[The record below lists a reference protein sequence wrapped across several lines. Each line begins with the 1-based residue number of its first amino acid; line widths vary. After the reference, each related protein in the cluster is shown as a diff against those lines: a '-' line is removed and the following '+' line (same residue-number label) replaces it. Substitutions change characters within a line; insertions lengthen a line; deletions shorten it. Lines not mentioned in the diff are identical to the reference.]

1 LKEDKEMTPTKVGR
15 LGIGFFASI
24 RARLAA
30 VVAMFAFALIALVAT
45 LTWIASDSIFSARQD
60 QLKTVTQVAYK
71 VIEGQYQDFKNG
83 KISESDAQERAKA
96 ALRLMRYNTSDYFF
110 VQNDSGATIVHG
122 ARPDQEGTTSNFPAS
137 DGRPLAQALHDTASM
152 KGEGFVEYE
161 YAKPGDPLDH
171 PSPKLSYVKW
181 FAPWKWTLGTGVYI
195 DDVGAQIWRR
205 IYISGAVALGFLLV
219 IGGFAGWVVLN
230 LSRRLDALS
239 NVMVSLAE
247 GDNSV
252 EVPTAERDDEIGRMA
267 KSVQYLKD
275 AAIEKEKVEAQA
287 QTDRRQAAEARDAHE
302 AERTEEAGL
311 LQQATEALAEGMAR
325 LSSGDLAYRIT
336 TPFSPKIERLRT
348 DFNSSVEKLQ
358 ATLVRISSNANV
370 IKSGAQEL
378 SNASDDLSR
387 RSEQQAASL
396 EETAAALDEI
406 TTTVKKTA
414 EGAARARELVSNAKN
429 DAERSGD
436 VVREATVAMGGIKNS
451 SQQIGQIIGV
461 VDEIAFQTNLLALNA
476 GVEAA
481 RAGEAGRGFAVVASE
496 VRALAQRSAE
506 AAKEIKALI
515 SASGQQVEQGVDL
528 VGRAGEALQ
537 RIAAQ
542 FAEVNTVVAD
552 IAVGAREQATGLEQI
567 NTAINEMDKGTQQ
580 GAAMAEQ
587 SRAATANLAQQ
598 SDELAQVVAQFRLEA
613 GAGEAARPEPR
624 RAAPAAARANV
635 ARPAL
640 KTMSNRR
647 DGAAV
652 RKPEADNWEDF

>member
-1 LKEDKEMTPTKVGR
+1 MTPTNVGR
-15 LGIGFFASI
+15 PGKGFFTSI

-30 VVAMFAFALIALVAT
+30 VVAMFALALVALVAT
-45 LTWIASDSIFSARQD
+45 LTWISADSIFSARRD

-83 KISESDAQERAKA
+83 KISETEAQERAKA

-110 VQNDSGATIVHG
+110 VQNDGGVTIVHG
-122 ARPDQEGTTSNFPAS
+122 ARPDQEGTTSNILAS
-137 DGRPLAQALHDTASM
+137 DGRPLSTALHDTAAGQ
-152 KGEGFVEYE
+152 GEGYVGYE
-161 YAKPGDPLDH
+161 YAKPGEPLDH
-171 PSPKLSYVKW
+171 TSPKLSYVKW

-195 DDVGAQIWRR
+195 DDVSDQIWRR
-205 IYISGAVALGFLLV
+205 IYVSGAIALGFLLA

-239 NVMVSLAE
+239 GVMVSLAE
-247 GDNSV
+247 GNNDV
-252 EVPTAERDDEIGRMA
+252 EVPTMDKDDEIGRMA

-275 AAIEKEKVEAQA
+275 AAIEKARVEAQA
-287 QTDRRQAAEARDAHE
+287 QADRRQAAEARDAHE

-311 LQQATEALAEGMAR
+311 LQQATEALGEGMTR
-325 LSSGDLAYRIT
+325 LASGDLAYRIT
-336 TPFSPKIERLRT
+336 TPFSPKIEKLRT
-348 DFNSSVEKLQ
+348 DFNNSVEKLQ
-358 ATLVRISSNANV
+358 ETLLRIAATADV
-370 IKSGAQEL
+370 IKSGSQEL
-378 SNASDDLSR
+378 SNASDDMSR

-542 FAEVNTVVAD
+542 FAEVNTVVAE

-598 SDELAQVVAQFRLEA
+598 SDELAQAVAQFRLDAAASEPANAEA
-613 GAGEAARPEPR
+613 RRP
-624 RAAPAAARANV
+624 APAAAA
-635 ARPAL
+635 ARMGAARTAL
-640 KTMSNRR
+640 KTLATRR

>member
-1 LKEDKEMTPTKVGR
+1 MTAREVGR
-15 LGIGFFASI
+15 LRNRFSTSI

-30 VVAMFAFALIALVAT
+30 MGAIFALSLVAIGAA
-45 LTWIASDSIFSARQD
+45 LTWMTAD
-60 QLKTVTQVAYK
+60 
-71 VIEGQYQDFKNG
+71 
-83 KISESDAQERAKA
+83 
-96 ALRLMRYNTSDYFF
+96 
-110 VQNDSGATIVHG
+110 
-122 ARPDQEGTTSNFPAS
+122 SNFYIAVAIAA
-137 DGRPLAQALHDTASM
+137 GVLLA
-152 KGEGFVEYE
+152 
-161 YAKPGDPLDH
+161 
-171 PSPKLSYVKW
+171 
-181 FAPWKWTLGTGVYI
+181 
-195 DDVGAQIWRR
+195 VGA
-205 IYISGAVALGFLLV
+205 A
-219 IGGFAGWVVLN
+219 AGWLVLN
-230 LSRRLDALS
+230 LLRRLDA
-239 NVMVSLAE
+239 VGGAIKALAE
-247 GDNSV
+247 GNV
-252 EVPTAERDDEIGRMA
+252 EFAVPAMKKNDEIGNMA
-267 KSVQYLKD
+267 ESLRLLKE
-275 AAIEKEKVEAQA
+275 AAIERSRVEAQA
-287 QTDRRQAAEARDAHE
+287 RADRSDAALARDAHE
-302 AERTEEAGL
+302 AEREQEAKSL
-311 LQQATEALAEGMAR
+311 EQATEALAEAMTR
-325 LSSGDLAYRIT
+325 LANGDLAYRIA
-336 TPFSPKIERLRT
+336 TPFGPKVEKLRAN
-348 DFNSSVEKLQ
+348 FNNSVEKLHEALQ
-358 ATLVRISSNANV
+358 KISSTV
-370 IKSGAQEL
+370 SVMKSGSQEL
-378 SNASDDLSR
+378 SNATDDMSR

-406 TTTVKKTA
+406 TATVKKTA
-414 EGAARARELVSNAKN
+414 EGAARARELVSNAKS

-506 AAKEIKALI
+506 AAKEIKTLI

-598 SDELAQVVAQFRLEA
+598 TDELAHAVAQFRLD
-613 GAGEAARPEPR
+613 
-624 RAAPAAARANV
+624 AAAESAKAEARRPPPPAPRAGV
-635 ARPAL
+635 AKTPL
-640 KTMSNRR
+640 KTIASRR

>member
-1 LKEDKEMTPTKVGR
+1 MTATNVGR
-15 LGIGFFASI
+15 LGKGFFASI
-24 RARLAA
+24 RARLTA
-30 VVAMFAFALIALVAT
+30 VVAMFALALIALVAT
-45 LTWIASDSIFSARQD
+45 LTWMAGDSIYTARRD
-60 QLKTVTQVAYK
+60 ELKTVTQVAYK
-71 VIEGQYQDFKNG
+71 VIEGQYQEFKSG
-83 KISESDAQERAKA
+83 KISEVEAQARAKA

-110 VQNDSGATIVHG
+110 VQNDAGVTIVHG
-122 ARPDQEGTTSNFPAS
+122 ARPDQEGTTTTILAS
-137 DGRPLAQALHDTASM
+137 DGRLLSAALHDTARD
-152 KGEGFVEYE
+152 KGDGFVGYA
-161 YAKPGDPLDH
+161 YAKPGEPLDH

-195 DDVGAQIWRR
+195 DDVSAKIWDR
-205 IYISGAVALGFLLV
+205 IYVSSAIALGFLFA
-219 IGGFAGWVVLN
+219 IGGFAGWIVFN
-230 LSRRLDALS
+230 LSRRLDALCG
-239 NVMVSLAE
+239 VMVSLAE
-247 GDNSV
+247 GNNDV
-252 EVPTAERDDEIGRMA
+252 DVPAMEKDDEIGRMA

-275 AAIEKEKVEAQA
+275 AAIEKNRVEAQA
-287 QTDRRQAAEARDAHE
+287 QTDRRQSAAARDAHE
-302 AERTEEAGL
+302 AERLEEAKL
-311 LQQATEALAEGMAR
+311 LQQATEALGEGMAR
-325 LSSGDLAYRIT
+325 LASGDLAYRIA
-336 TPFSPKIERLRT
+336 TPFAPNVERLRA
-348 DFNSSVEKLQ
+348 DFNNSVEKLQ
-358 ATLVRISSNANV
+358 ETLLKISSTANV
-370 IKSGAQEL
+370 IKGGSQEL
-378 SNASDDLSR
+378 SNAADDMSR

-396 EETAAALDEI
+396 EQTAAALDEI
-406 TTTVKKTA
+406 TATVKKTA
-414 EGAARARELVSNAKN
+414 EGAARARELVSTAKS

-506 AAKEIKALI
+506 AAKEIKTLI

-528 VGRAGEALQ
+528 VGRAGDALQ

-587 SRAATANLAQQ
+587 SRAATANLARQ
-598 SDELAQVVAQFRLEA
+598 SDELAHSVAQFRVDA
-613 GAGEAARPEPR
+613 VAGEAKAEAR
-624 RAAPAAARANV
+624 RAPPAAPRAGI
-635 ARPAL
+635 AMTAL
-640 KTMSNRR
+640 KTIASRR